1 MKALIGKKIGMT
13 QVFTPDGKMVA
24 VTAIQATP
32 NVVVA
37 HKTTDKDGYEAVV
50 LGFDAKNKHV
60 SKPLKGQVKKAGIE
74 TPVTLVKEFATG
86 SEAPAVAS
94 EVTVSIFA
102 AGDIVDISGTS
113 KGKGFQGVIKR
124 HGFSRGPETH
134 GSDHHR
140 APGSI
145 GSAFPERVVKGRRMP
160 GQMGNERVTIKKL
173 QIVEVHP
180 DKNILLVK
188 GAIPGSRGS
197 VVEVRGT
204 ENV

>member
-1 MKALIGKKIGMT
+1 MKAIIGKKIGMT
-13 QVFTPDGKMVA
+13 QVFTEDGKMIA

-37 HKTTDKDGYEAVV
+37 HRTTDKDGYEAVV
-50 LGFDAKNKHV
+50 LGFNTEKKHL
-60 SKPLKGQVKKAGIE
+60 SKPLTGQLKAAGIE
-74 TPVTLVKEFATG
+74 QPVSMLKEFTVTG
-86 SEAPAVAS
+86 ELPAIAS
-94 EVTVSIFA
+94 EITVTAFA
-102 AGDIVDISGTS
+102 AGDIVDVSGTS

-145 GSAFPERVVKGRRMP
+145 GSAFPQRVWKGRKMP
-160 GQMGNERVTIKKL
+160 GQMGNERVTVKKL
-173 QIVEVHP
+173 QVIEVHP

-188 GAIPGSRGS
+188 GAVPGSRGS
-197 VVEVRGT
+197 VIEVRGVQ
-204 ENV
+204 NA

>member
-13 QVFTPDGKMVA
+13 QVFTPEGKMIA
-24 VTAIQATP
+24 VTAIQVTP
-32 NVVVA
+32 NIVVA

-50 LGFDAKNKHV
+50 LGFDTKGKHV
-60 SKPLKGQVKKAGIE
+60 SKPLAGQIKAAGIE
-74 TPVTLVKEFATG
+74 KPVTMLKEFPVSG
-86 SEAPAVAS
+86 EAPAITS
-94 EVTVSIFA
+94 EITVGIFA
-102 AGDIVDISGTS
+102 PGDIIDVSGTS

-124 HGFSRGPETH
+124 HNFSRGPETH

-140 APGSI
+140 SPGSI
-145 GSAFPERVVKGRRMP
+145 GSAFPERVVKGKKMP
-160 GQMGNERVTIKKL
+160 GHMGSERVTIKKL
-173 QIVEVHP
+173 QVVEVHA

>member
-13 QVFTPDGKMVA
+13 QVFTSDGKMIA
-24 VTAIQATP
+24 VTAIQAEP

-50 LGFDAKNKHV
+50 LGFNTKKKHL
-60 SKPLKGQVKKAGIE
+60 SKPFTGQLKKAGIE
-74 TPVTLVKEFATG
+74 QPVTMVKEFAVDG
-86 SEAPAVAS
+86 EAPAIAS
-94 EVTVSIFA
+94 EITVSTFA
-102 AGDIVDISGTS
+102 AGDIVDVVGFS

-124 HGFSRGPETH
+124 HNFSRGPETH

-145 GSAFPERVVKGRRMP
+145 GQAFPQRVVKGKKMP
-160 GQMGNERVTIKKL
+160 GHMGNERVTIKKL
-173 QIVEVHP
+173 QIVEVHA

-204 ENV
+204 HV